1 MKQDKVNIK
10 VVPDLRRVKNGERFP
25 LKLRVTYKGVRKYY
39 ATGYDASAAEW
50 DQLNTAEA
58 KGDLRRIRQEIGII
72 EKDAERCCEGI
83 VPFSFSQFESSFFE
97 ERIYTE
103 SIETLYNNYISEL
116 KSKDQ
121 HGTADSYTSSI
132 NCLKKYRRAP
142 QLAHI
147 TKEYLEGFE
156 AWMLSRGRS
165 ITTVGIYLRPLRTIM
180 NIARENGLIKP
191 EAYPFGKRRY
201 IIPTGKNI
209 KKALSKS
216 QLKKIFEYPTD
227 QGSGMEKAKDFW
239 IFSYLC
245 NGINMMDIAL
255 LKHRNAHPSYITF
268 LREKT
273 KRTTKG
279 NPVNIIATRN
289 TFIDHIIAK
298 WGQPFTHA
306 DGYIF
311 NIAEIGDDAETIR
324 KKVKQFTKNTNK
336 WMKKIGEDLGIE
348 MPVTTYVARH
358 SYATILVQSGAPL
371 KLASTNLGHQSLTT
385 TERYFAGFEMGVQE
399 EYAKALMEF

>member
-1 MKQDKVNIK
+1 MKQDKVNVK
-10 VVPDLRRVKNGERFP
+10 VVPDTRRSKTGERFP
-25 LKLRVTYKGVRKYY
+25 LKLRITYKGIRKYY
-39 ATGYDASAAEW
+39 ATGFDATPEEW
-50 DQLNTAEA
+50 EQLNSTEA
-58 KGDLRRIRQEIGII
+58 KGNLRRIRQELGII
-72 EKDAERCCEGI
+72 EKDAARCCEGI

-103 SIETLYNNYISEL
+103 SVETLYNNYISEL
-116 KSKDQ
+116 QSKDQ
-121 HGTADSYTSSI
+121 HGTADSYTTSI
-132 NCLKKYRRAP
+132 NCLKKYRRSP
-142 QLAHI
+142 QLGHI

-156 AWMLSRGRS
+156 SWMISRGRS

-191 EAYPFGKRRY
+191 ETYPFGKRKY

-209 KKALSKS
+209 KKALTKA
-216 QLKKIFEYPTD
+216 QLKQIFEYPTD
-227 QGSGMEKAKDFW
+227 PGSGMEKAKDFW

-245 NGINMMDIAL
+245 NGINVMDIAL
-255 LKHRNAHPSYITF
+255 LKHKNAHPSYITF

-279 NPVNIIATRN
+279 SPVNIVATRN
-289 TFIDHIIAK
+289 TYIDGIIAK
-298 WGQPFTHA
+298 WGQAYTHPE
-306 DGYIF
+306 GYIF
-311 NIAEIGDDAETIR
+311 NIAEIGDDSVTIR

-336 WMKKIGEDLGIE
+336 WMKKMGEELGFE

-371 KLASTNLGHQSLTT
+371 KLASTNLGHQSLMT
-385 TERYFAGFEMGVQE
+385 TERYFAGFEMGVQA
-399 EYAKALMEF
+399 EYARKLVEF